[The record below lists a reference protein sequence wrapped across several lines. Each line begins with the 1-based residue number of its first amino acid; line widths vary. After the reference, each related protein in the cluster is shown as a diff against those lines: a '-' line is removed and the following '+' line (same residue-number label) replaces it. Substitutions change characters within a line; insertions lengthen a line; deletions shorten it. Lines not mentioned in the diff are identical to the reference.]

1 MLRYLTAGESHGRAL
16 VAILDGM
23 PAGLPLTADDV
34 NRDLARRQSG
44 YGRGGRMKIEKDAVE
59 FLAGVRQGRTLGSPL
74 AMLIANRDWG
84 NWAAVMAA
92 EPLAPAGAPV
102 DGRTPVDPDGEPV
115 QGDPRVT
122 QVVTRP
128 RPGHADLAGALK
140 YGHRDLRNVL
150 ERASARE
157 TVARVAV
164 GAVAKRLLAEV
175 GVAVHSYVVEIG
187 GVAFDPAGL
196 DPAEAHRRA
205 EASELRCPDE
215 GATAR
220 MRARIDEAKR
230 EGDSVGGVFEI
241 VVTGVPAGLGS
252 HVQWDRKLD
261 GRLAL
266 ALMSIQAMKGVEVG
280 LGFAAARVGGQA
292 VHDEIVPDPDRGAR
306 GLPGLGRPTNRA
318 GGIEGGM
325 TNGEPVVVRVAQKPI
340 STLAHPLRSVDL
352 ATGESVEA
360 AYERSDVCAVPA
372 GSVIGEAVV
381 AVEIADALL
390 EKVGGDSLEE
400 VRAHLEATR
409 RLQAGVVR
417 W

>member
-1 MLRYLTAGESHGRAL
+1 MLRYLTAGESHGKAL
-16 VAILDGM
+16 VAIVDGI

-34 NRDLARRQSG
+34 NRDLARRQAG

-59 FLAGVRQGRTLGSPL
+59 FLGGVRQGVTLGSPI
-74 AMLIANRDWG
+74 AMLIANRDWA
-84 NWAAVMAA
+84 NWAAVMAP
-92 EPLAPAGAPV
+92 EPPAAIPV
-102 DGRTPVDPDGEPV
+102 DDDGEPV
-115 QGDPRVT
+115 PGDPRVT
-122 QVVTRP
+122 RVVTRP

-157 TVARVAV
+157 TAGRVAV
-164 GAVAKRLLAEV
+164 GAVAKRLLAEL
-175 GVAVHSYVVEIG
+175 GIAVYSYVLEIG
-187 GVAFDPAGL
+187 GVGFDPTGL

-205 EASELRCPDE
+205 EGSELRCPDE
-215 GATAR
+215 ATTAR

-230 EGDSVGGVFEI
+230 QGDSVGGIFEV

-261 GRLAL
+261 GRLAR
-266 ALMSIQAMKGVEVG
+266 ALMSVQAMKGVEVG
-280 LGFAAARVGGQA
+280 LGFAGARVGGKA
-292 VHDEIVPDPDRGAR
+292 FHDEILPDPDRGAR
-306 GLPGLGRPTNRA
+306 GLPPLSRPTNRA

-325 TNGEPVVVRVAQKPI
+325 SNGEPIVVRVAQKPI
-340 STLAHPLRSVDL
+340 ATLAHPLRSVDL
-352 ATGESVEA
+352 ATGEPVTA

-381 AVEIADALL
+381 AIEIADALL

-409 RLQAGVVR
+409 RLQAGLVR
-417 W
+417 R